1 MKKERKER
9 IDELLERYFE
19 ARTTPAEESE
29 LHGLLRDAESA
40 DALPAEVRLMLGG
53 LEALSAER
61 MPGADVERQA
71 PRPVFVR
78 TLMRRISPW
87 WGVAAAAVVAVGV
100 FLCAG
105 WLREPY
111 CYIDGRPVYDREVA
125 MQMTAYFDSFAAL
138 GAPERM
144 VDDLLEIQ

>member
-125 MQMTAYFDSFAAL
+125 MQTTAYFDSFAAL

>member
-19 ARTTPAEESE
+19 ARATEAEESE
-29 LHGLLRDAESA
+29 LRGLLRDAESA

-53 LEALSAER
+53 LETLSEER
-61 MPGADVERQA
+61 MPDAGRLT
-71 PRPVFVR
+71 PRPAPVR

-87 WGVAAAAVVAVGV
+87 WGAAAAALVVVGV
-100 FLCAG
+100 FLCVE

-125 MQMTAYFDSFAAL
+125 IQTTAYFDAFSTL
-138 GAPERM
+138 GASERM
-144 VDDLLEIQ
+144 VDDLIENL

>member
-1 MKKERKER
+1 MRKERKER

-29 LHGLLRDAESA
+29 LRGLLRDAESA
-40 DALPAEVRLMLGG
+40 DALPAEMRLMLGG

-61 MPGADVERQA
+61 MPGTDTERQA

-87 WGVAAAAVVAVGV
+87 WGVVAAAVVAVGV

-125 MQMTAYFDSFAAL
+125 MQTTAYFDSFAAL

>member
-9 IDELLERYFE
+9 IDELLARYFE
-19 ARTTPAEESE
+19 ARTTSAEESE
-29 LHGLLRDAESA
+29 LRGLLHDAESA

-53 LEALSAER
+53 LEALSEER
-61 MPGADVERQA
+61 MPDAERLT
-71 PRPVFVR
+71 PRPAPVR

-87 WGVAAAAVVAVGV
+87 WGAAAAALVVVGV
-100 FLCAG
+100 FLCVE

-125 MQMTAYFDSFAAL
+125 IQTTAYFDAFSTL
-138 GAPERM
+138 GASERM
-144 VDDLLEIQ
+144 VDDLIENL

>member
-19 ARTTPAEESE
+19 ARATEAEESE
-29 LHGLLRDAESA
+29 LRGLLHDGEPV
-40 DALPAEVRLMLGG
+40 DEFPTEVRLLFGG

-61 MPGADVERQA
+61 MPEPAAGREI
-71 PRPVFVR
+71 PRPAPVR

-125 MQMTAYFDSFAAL
+125 MQATAYFDAFATL
-138 GAPERM
+138 GSSERM
-144 VDDLLEIQ
+144 VEDLMESL

>member
-19 ARTTPAEESE
+19 ARATEAEESE
-29 LHGLLRDAESA
+29 LRGLLHDAESA

-53 LEALSAER
+53 LEALSEER
-61 MPGADVERQA
+61 MPDAGRLT
-71 PRPVFVR
+71 PRPAPVR

-87 WGVAAAAVVAVGV
+87 WGAAAAALVVVGV
-100 FLCAG
+100 FLCVE

-125 MQMTAYFDSFAAL
+125 MQTTAYFDAFSTL
-138 GAPERM
+138 GASEQM
-144 VDDLLEIQ
+144 VDDLIENL

>member
-19 ARTTPAEESE
+19 ARATEAEESE
-29 LHGLLRDAESA
+29 LRGLLHDAESA

-53 LEALSAER
+53 LEALSEER
-61 MPGADVERQA
+61 MPDAGRLT
-71 PRPVFVR
+71 PRPAPVR

-87 WGVAAAAVVAVGV
+87 WGAAAAALVVVGV
-100 FLCAG
+100 FLCVE

-125 MQMTAYFDSFAAL
+125 MQTTAYFDAFSTL
-138 GAPERM
+138 GASERM
-144 VDDLLEIQ
+144 VDDLIENL

>member
-19 ARTTPAEESE
+19 ARATEAEESE
-29 LHGLLRDAESA
+29 LRGLLHDAESA

-53 LEALSAER
+53 LETLSEER
-61 MPGADVERQA
+61 MPDAGRLT
-71 PRPVFVR
+71 PRPAPVR

-87 WGVAAAAVVAVGV
+87 WGAAAAALVVVGV
-100 FLCAG
+100 FLCVE

-125 MQMTAYFDSFAAL
+125 IQTTAYFDAFSTL
-138 GAPERM
+138 GASERM
-144 VDDLLEIQ
+144 VDDLIENL

>member
-9 IDELLERYFE
+9 IDELLARYFE

-29 LHGLLRDAESA
+29 LRGLLRDAESA

-53 LEALSAER
+53 LESLSEER
-61 MPGADVERQA
+61 MPEPDAGRLT
-71 PRPVFVR
+71 PRPAPVR

-87 WGVAAAAVVAVGV
+87 WGAAAAALVVVGV
-100 FLCAG
+100 FLCVE

-125 MQMTAYFDSFAAL
+125 MQTTAYFDAFSTL
-138 GAPERM
+138 GASERM
-144 VDDLLEIQ
+144 VDDLIENL

>member
-19 ARTTPAEESE
+19 ARATEAEESE
-29 LHGLLRDAESA
+29 LRGLLHDAESA

-53 LEALSAER
+53 LEALSEER
-61 MPGADVERQA
+61 MPDAGRLT
-71 PRPVFVR
+71 PRPAPVR

-87 WGVAAAAVVAVGV
+87 WGAAAAALVVVGV
-100 FLCAG
+100 FLCVE

-125 MQMTAYFDSFAAL
+125 IQTTAYFDAFSTL
-138 GAPERM
+138 GASERM
-144 VDDLLEIQ
+144 VDDLIENL

>member
-19 ARTTPAEESE
+19 AQTTQAEESE
-29 LHGLLRDAESA
+29 LRGLLRDAESA
-40 DALPAEVRLMLGG
+40 DTLPAEVRLMLGG

-61 MPGADVERQA
+61 MTEPVAERQVL
-71 PRPVFVR
+71 RPAAVR

-87 WGVAAAAVVAVGV
+87 WGVAAAALIAVGV
-100 FLCAG
+100 FLCTE

-125 MQMTAYFDSFAAL
+125 MQTTAYFDAFSTL
-138 GAPERM
+138 GASERM
-144 VDDLLEIQ
+144 VDDLIENL

>member
-9 IDELLERYFE
+9 IDELLARYFE
-19 ARTTPAEESE
+19 ARATEAEESE
-29 LHGLLRDAESA
+29 LRELLHDAESA

-53 LEALSAER
+53 LEALSEER
-61 MPGADVERQA
+61 MPDAGRLT
-71 PRPVFVR
+71 PRPAPVR

-87 WGVAAAAVVAVGV
+87 WGAAAAALVVVGV
-100 FLCAG
+100 FLCVE

-125 MQMTAYFDSFAAL
+125 IQTTAYFDAFSTL
-138 GAPERM
+138 GASERM
-144 VDDLLEIQ
+144 VDDLIENL